1 MTTTDSRREASI
13 VRLEPS
19 GKLSRLVE
27 VLRANALPADVPLAA
42 RRERFETVAA
52 RMPLADGVSWSPVD
66 AGGVAAEWVESPGAG
81 AGVGARGGVGGAAA
95 AGTMLYFHGGGYGM
109 GSVNT
114 IRPLVSQLA
123 AAASARVL
131 SVDYRLAPEHPFP
144 AAVDDAVT
152 AYGWLLDQG
161 TDPSTVAFGGDSAG
175 GGLTVAALLA
185 ARDRRLPMPAAAVC
199 ISPWADL
206 TVSSASLDRNAAT
219 DPEVT
224 REALERWAEH
234 YLAGAD
240 PKNPLASPVFADL
253 RGLPPLLIQGGTAE
267 AIEDDAVQLAVAAEQ
282 AGVPV
287 TLELYEGMIHVW
299 HAFAPRLPEA
309 TAAIE
314 RIAAWLGE
322 RWAARAA

>member
-1 MTTTDSRREASI
+1 MTTTDSLREASI

-66 AGGVAAEWVESPGAG
+66 AGGVAAEWVEPPGSGVGAG
-81 AGVGARGGVGGAAA
+81 AGLGVGVGVGATIV
-95 AGTMLYFHGGGYGM
+95 YFHGGGYGM

-123 AAASARVL
+123 VAASARVL

-175 GGLTVAALLA
+175 GGLTVATLLA
-185 ARDRRLPMPAAAVC
+185 ARDRQLPIPAAAVC

-206 TVSSASLDRNAAT
+206 TVSSLSLDRNAAT

-253 RGLPPLLIQGGTAE
+253 RGLPPLLIHAGTAE
-267 AIEDDAVQLAVAAEQ
+267 AIEDDAVQLAVAAGQ